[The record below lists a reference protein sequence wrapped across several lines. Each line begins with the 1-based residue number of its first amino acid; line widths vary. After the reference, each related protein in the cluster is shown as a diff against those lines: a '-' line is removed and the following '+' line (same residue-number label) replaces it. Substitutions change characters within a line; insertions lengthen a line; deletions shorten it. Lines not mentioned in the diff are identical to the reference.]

1 MINFFR
7 KVRHQLLTENK
18 YKRYLLYAMGE
29 IALVV
34 IGILI
39 ALQINNWNEDKK
51 DDIALKEYLVK
62 IKSNTLEDLRELGL
76 SSELRTQIAKTCKEA
91 RRSILDKT
99 EDQNLFLLMSS
110 GWAMTDFYFKPNTGG
125 YEALR
130 NSGYFGKI
138 NNTPLDSL
146 LTRYHGLLDEIYQN
160 ERSYNEYVINQEGYL
175 GTQYDLSLILASA
188 FIPQDSLNMR
198 ATPQSEY
205 LEDFKEYTASAPYR
219 NVISLAA
226 WQFDKMVDQ
235 YNQLKDVGQEVIKE
249 IDALTND

>member
-1 MINFFR
+1 MKIFR
-7 KVRHQLLTENK
+7 KIRYQFLQNGKLSQYLK
-18 YKRYLLYAMGE
+18 YAIGE
-29 IALVV
+29 ILLVV
-34 IGILI
+34 FGILI
-39 ALQINNWNEDKK
+39 ALSINNWNEEKK
-51 DDIALKEYLVK
+51 DDKALKEYLVK
-62 IKSNTLEDLRELGL
+62 IKSHTYEDLRELDL
-76 SSELRTQIAKTCKEA
+76 STELRTQIANTCKAA

-130 NSGYFGKI
+130 NSAYFGKI
-138 NNTPLDSL
+138 NNTTLDSL
-146 LTRYHGLLDEIYQN
+146 LVRYHGLIDEISQN

-175 GTQYDLSLILASA
+175 GTQFDLSLILASA
-188 FIPQDSLNMR
+188 FIPQDTLNMR

-226 WQFDKMVDQ
+226 WQFDTMVDQ

-249 IDALTND
+249 IDAITND